1 MILRGPARFGDPRRV
16 LFIQLRRIGDV
27 LLGTPA
33 LRAVARRFPEAKI
46 DFLVEPPADEVLL
59 GHPLVD
65 RLLVAP
71 RDKLLRSFLRVAREL
86 RRARYDWVIDFFSNP
101 RSAQF
106 ARVTGAQV
114 RVGLDRRGR
123 RWAYT
128 HRIVEEE
135 QDRDAYAVDLRLEA
149 LARMGV
155 PAQGRELEIYADR
168 ADPAESARAAA
179 LLKDVP
185 ADKPLV
191 AVATGSANPAKRYPA
206 DLMAEVIARLGENG
220 CAVVLTAG
228 PGETDLAEE
237 ILTGLPQRVP
247 LLRSARVPTLAALYR
262 RAQLYLGPDSGPKHV
277 AVACGIPCVTI
288 FGPGRP
294 SNWNDP
300 LNRRNL
306 VLLAPCEVRPHCIE
320 AECARRQ
327 CLRKIPPSDVVRAA
341 LALLW

>member
-1 MILRGPARFGDPRRV
+1 MILRGPARFPDPERV

-33 LRAVARRFPEAKI
+33 LRAVAKRFPAAKV
-46 DFLVEPPADEVLL
+46 DFLVEPPADEVLR

-71 RDKLLRSFLRVAREL
+71 RDKSLASFVRIAREL
-86 RRARYDWVIDFFSNP
+86 RRLRYDWVIDFFTNP

-106 ARVTGAQV
+106 AVVTGAPV

-128 HRIVEEE
+128 HHIVEEE
-135 QDRDAYAVDLRLEA
+135 ADRDAYAVDLRLDA

-155 PAQGRELEIYADR
+155 PAQGRELEIFADR
-168 ADPAESARAAA
+168 TDPAECARVAA

-185 ADKPLV
+185 PHKPLV

-206 DLMAEVIARLGENG
+206 DLTAEVIARLSQNG

-228 PGETDLAEE
+228 PEETGLAEE
-237 ILTGLPQRVP
+237 ILTLLPARVP
-247 LLRSARVPTLAALYR
+247 FLEQARVPTLAALYR
-262 RAQLYLGPDSGPKHV
+262 RANLYVGPDSGTKHV
-277 AVACGIPCVTI
+277 AAACGLPTVTL
-288 FGPGRP
+288 FGLGRP

-300 LNRRNL
+300 LNQRNI
-306 VLLAPCEVRPHCIE
+306 VLLAPCDVRPNCIE
-320 AECARRQ
+320 SECARRQ
-327 CLRKIPPSDVVRAA
+327 CLRKIPPEDVVTAA
-341 LALLW
+341 LKLLK